1 MAAKGSMAMPPTS
14 SLGQASAASTDLEI
28 DLAPDDLK
36 KAQIR
41 IVRVYKRHHR
51 RKASRPGNRETQ

>member
-1 MAAKGSMAMPPTS
+1 MAMPPTS